1 MKLLIKGGYIAAP
14 GYDPTMPMDILIDD
28 GVISK
33 VEENVSSD
41 GASVIRATGLYIL
54 PGLIDMHASLCDPGM
69 ESVENI
75 LTGSLSAAKGGFT
88 SITCE
93 PDTIPAID
101 NKTVV
106 EYVDSKSR
114 ENAIVNLFAYG
125 SMTRDCAG
133 KEMADIGEMSRAGIV
148 AVSDGDQTVEDTFL
162 LRNIFLYA
170 NMFHL
175 PVITHCEDT
184 HLSEGGVMNDGFFS
198 TTLGLRGIPREAEE
212 TVLARNLV
220 IAEHTGCHLHIAQVS
235 TRGSVQLIREA
246 KKRGVKVTCET
257 CPQYFILTEEALS
270 GYNTL
275 AKMNPPL
282 RTQKDVEAIRQGL
295 KDGTIDVITSGHR
308 PVHQEEKERD
318 IVNAGW
324 GISALETAFPL
335 SATYLVKTGILTLTE
350 LAEKMSVIPS
360 KILSLSDKGWIRP
373 GMDGDLTIVDMNR
386 IEKIDAATFRSKAKF
401 SPFDGMD
408 VTGVIKYTIVGGRL
422 PLQER

>member
-162 LRNIFLYA
+162 LRNIFF
-170 NMFHL
+170 M
-175 PVITHCEDT
+175 
-184 HLSEGGVMNDGFFS
+184 
-198 TTLGLRGIPREAEE
+198 
-212 TVLARNLV
+212 
-220 IAEHTGCHLHIAQVS
+220 
-235 TRGSVQLIREA
+235 LI
-246 KKRGVKVTCET
+246 C
-257 CPQYFILTEEALS
+257 FI
-270 GYNTL
+270 Y
-275 AKMNPPL
+275 
-282 RTQKDVEAIRQGL
+282 Q
-295 KDGTIDVITSGHR
+295 
-308 PVHQEEKERD
+308 
-318 IVNAGW
+318 
-324 GISALETAFPL
+324 
-335 SATYLVKTGILTLTE
+335 
-350 LAEKMSVIPS
+350 
-360 KILSLSDKGWIRP
+360 
-373 GMDGDLTIVDMNR
+373 
-386 IEKIDAATFRSKAKF
+386 
-401 SPFDGMD
+401 
-408 VTGVIKYTIVGGRL
+408 
-422 PLQER
+422 